1 MTREIQKLHD
11 VWDNF
16 RNKDK
21 QNSELPQITFDDLN
35 NSIISTG
42 PFYFYIIDFYDMS
55 ISHISPSI
63 YDIHNFEVGNV
74 VFDDILKTLHPDDI
88 DFISKTEA
96 SIAKF
101 FYENIGEEKIL
112 SYKMNYCF
120 RAKMKNGEYTM
131 MNHQALLL
139 TLDKSGGYGKSLNIH
154 TQIDHLTK
162 FNTFKFSLIGLNG
175 EPSYMNLNNETEFV
189 KEDAFSKREIEIL
202 KLISDGNSNI
212 EIAESL
218 FISQFTVKEH
228 RKNILKKANCKNTNQ
243 LIKNSVLQ
251 GLI

>member
-1 MTREIQKLHD
+1 MTSEIRKLQD

-16 RNKDK
+16 RNKDE
-21 QNSELPQITFDDLN
+21 QNLELPKITFDDLN

-42 PFYFYIIDFYDMS
+42 PFYFYIIDFFDMS

-63 YDIHNFEVGNV
+63 YDIHDFEEGKVTFN
-74 VFDDILKTLHPDDI
+74 DILKTLHPDDV

-112 SYKMNYCF
+112 KYKMNYCF
-120 RAKMKNGEYTM
+120 RAKMKNGQYSM

-154 TQIDHLTK
+154 TQIDHLCK
-162 FNTFKFSLIGLNG
+162 VNTFKFSLIGLNG
-175 EPSYMNLNNETEFV
+175 EPSFMNLNNETGFL
-189 KEDAFSKREIEIL
+189 KEATFTKREIEIL
-202 KLISDGNSNI
+202 KFISEGLSNI
-212 EIAESL
+212 ELAEKL
-218 FISQFTVKEH
+218 NISPFTVKEH